1 MPEVAADGP
10 IRSFF
15 NTGWGTT
22 TPVAYENE
30 PPTVPWPPMNDDF
43 ELVPWAFLE
52 TVVVGSEL
60 AGATGL
66 KGRRLWRDFG
76 LIHVHVFVPIGSG
89 KTKANSLAKAAGEI
103 FRAAEFYKGTDGRAI
118 RTLAPVVSGGG
129 SGSDDDKLFKVT
141 GTNSDH
147 GAWYRSTMTA
157 EFDFYYRG

>member
-10 IRSFF
+10 IRTFF
-15 NTGWGTT
+15 EAGWGATT
-22 TPVAYENE
+22 RVAYENE
-30 PPTVPWPPMNDDF
+30 QPADPWPPVNGDF
-43 ELVPWAFLE
+43 ELLPWAFLE
-52 TVVVGSEL
+52 TVVTGSEL

-89 KTKANSLAKAAGEI
+89 KSEANSLAKAAGEI
-103 FRAAEFYKGTDGRAI
+103 FRAAEFYQGPDGRAI
-118 RTLAPVVSGGG
+118 RTLAPSISGGG

-147 GAWYRSTMTA
+147 GAWFRCTMTI
-157 EFDFYYRG
+157 EFNFFYRG